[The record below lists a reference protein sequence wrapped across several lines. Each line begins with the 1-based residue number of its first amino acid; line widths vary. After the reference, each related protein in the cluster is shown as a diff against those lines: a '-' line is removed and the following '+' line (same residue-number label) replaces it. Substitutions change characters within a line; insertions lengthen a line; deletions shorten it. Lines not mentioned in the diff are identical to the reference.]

1 VRLVLLGPPGAGKGT
16 QAAVLAVAYEIP
28 HISTGDIFRE
38 NVKNETPLG
47 VEAKGFMD
55 RGDLV
60 PDEVVNR
67 MVADR
72 LDRDDAGD
80 GFLLDGYPR
89 TVPQAEELERVLTD
103 RGKPLQVVLAFDV
116 PDEELHQRIANRA
129 ELEGRADDTA
139 DVLRN
144 RLAEYRE
151 KTAHLESFY
160 SERGQLH
167 TIDAVGDIDEV
178 TKRAIQALSD
188 LGHLPV
194 SDAGGAGGQAPGLA

>member
-16 QAAVLAVAYEIP
+16 QASVLAASYAIP

-60 PDEVVNR
+60 PDDVVNR

-89 TVPQAEELERVLTD
+89 TVPQATELERVLGD
-103 RGKPLQVVLAFDV
+103 RGKPLQVVLDFDV
-116 PDEELHQRIANRA
+116 DDAELHDRIANRA
-129 ELEGRADDTA
+129 ELEGRTDDTA

-151 KTAHLESFY
+151 KTAPLAAFY
-160 SERGQLH
+160 AERGILH
-167 TIDAVGDIDEV
+167 TIDAVGEIDEV
-178 TKRAIQALSD
+178 TQRALATLRE
-188 LGHLPV
+188 LGHDPV
-194 SDAGGAGGQAPGLA
+194 TDAAGGQTPGLT

>member
-1 VRLVLLGPPGAGKGT
+1 VTKGQIVRLVLLGPPGAGKGT
-16 QAAVLAVAYEIP
+16 QATVLATRYGVP

-38 NVKNETPLG
+38 NVKHETPLG
-47 VEAKGFMD
+47 VEAKSFMD

-60 PDEVVNR
+60 PDGVVNR

-72 LDRDDAGD
+72 LDRDDARD

-89 TVPQAEELERVLTD
+89 TVPQAQELERVLTG
-103 RGKPLQVVLAFDV
+103 RGKPLHVVLDFDV

-144 RLAEYRE
+144 RLDEYRE
-151 KTAHLESFY
+151 KTAPLAEFY
-160 SERGQLH
+160 AERGLLH
-167 TIDAVGDIDEV
+167 TIDAVGEIDTVTERALEV
-178 TKRAIQALSD
+178 LRE
-188 LGHLPV
+188 LGHVP
-194 SDAGGAGGQAPGLA
+194 AANA